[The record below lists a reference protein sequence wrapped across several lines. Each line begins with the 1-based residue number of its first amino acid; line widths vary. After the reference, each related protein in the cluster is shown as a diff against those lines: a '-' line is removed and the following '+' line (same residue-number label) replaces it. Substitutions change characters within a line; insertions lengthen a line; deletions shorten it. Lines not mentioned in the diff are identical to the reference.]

1 MSSQSLASL
10 LVYPDLSP
18 LIRKLLLTHCFML
31 LASDGNTGVYI
42 CVRCR
47 ARCCVDWQSETVM
60 RVGAAFP
67 VWCEFA
73 DPRLASLLPALPVT
87 ELRAA

>member
-10 LVYPDLSP
+10 LVYPDLSL
-18 LIRKLLLTHCFML
+18 LIRKLLLTHRFML
-31 LASDGNTGVYI
+31 LASDGNTSVYK
-42 CVRCR
+42 CVSCRGRCR
-47 ARCCVDWQSETVM
+47 VDWRSETVS
-60 RVGAAFP
+60 RVGAAYP

-87 ELRAA
+87 ELQAA